1 MNKQEELTS
10 MKHLTLIYNE
20 LFKFQKEV
28 FTELKDSPIFNDSMK
43 WNINRKFINLCESFI
58 TDVDDDFKPDRNII
72 SKMFLSN
79 LFQHAFTLQQD
90 ILNLNT
96 RGLNKEEFF
105 TQLTSE
111 YSKMMSILWPYYKTY
126 LSKAEELEINK
137 KFEKYPFE
145 KCSNDGLKVYESIR
159 NEKLSNEFI
168 HFSQQII
175 LDIDEYVERVDKYIE
190 NTNEL
195 EGQCELEIER

>member
-111 YSKMMSILWPYYKTY
+111 YSKMMSIL
-126 LSKAEELEINK
+126 
-137 KFEKYPFE
+137 
-145 KCSNDGLKVYESIR
+145 
-159 NEKLSNEFI
+159 
-168 HFSQQII
+168 
-175 LDIDEYVERVDKYIE
+175 
-190 NTNEL
+190 
-195 EGQCELEIER
+195 